1 MRGRSDTGER
11 RSPDLLAGGRRL
23 PFRSSRTASPPLAFC
38 TSVRGILVRGSMP
51 PCRLRQ
57 RKVYHPHPIR
67 IQKTAL
73 FCVFSLFNFS
83 SIFPGSQLTP
93 FAPMC
98 GRPWPFGSLISALR
112 SLFLAPP
119 QHDGLDTPMSVRLSV
134 PGRRDART
142 SRRGKSE
149 TRGQRTFRFCRCIS
163 CYHQHGYFNVG
174 LITS

>member
-1 MRGRSDTGER
+1 M
-11 RSPDLLAGGRRL
+11 AGGYLSDPLEPHPRPW
-23 PFRSSRTASPPLAFC
+23 PFARASAGFWLGGQCPLAASGKEKFI
-38 TSVRGILVRGSMP
+38 TPI
-51 PCRLRQ
+51 
-57 RKVYHPHPIR
+57 PIR

-112 SLFLAPP
+112 SLPLVPP

-149 TRGQRTFRFCRCIS
+149 TRGQRTFRFCRYIS
-163 CYHQHGYFNVG
+163 CYHPHGYFNVG